1 VSEPGF
7 IIGTTDVPPGTRQVV
22 NLPVTTGLN
31 GASLDLAVHV
41 LHGTGAGP
49 TLALL
54 STLHGGEW
62 FSILPLRR
70 LVHELA
76 LADLKGTL
84 LVVPV
89 ANPPAFG
96 RLMRNAPDKTDSPDM
111 NRVFPGPLAATND
124 QLASV
129 LATEVLARASCLIDL
144 HQGPWGAAFQDILI
158 PDDAEP
164 IAADHSERLALAFG
178 SPIIR
183 RAPVVAGFPGP
194 RSSIGYAGGVLGIPA
209 MGVEVGGAGF
219 GAALEEGWIQATVDG
234 IRAVMA
240 ELGMIRPVAREA
252 PRAQLIYRKSHRVN
266 PRVGGLLRSRFGGE
280 RLGEA
285 IGTGTLLGE
294 ILSPY
299 TNEVIEELRAPADGL
314 LFYTARDY
322 PLEPGGWAYGI
333 AATDEQAR
341 WVEA

>member
-1 VSEPGF
+1 MPEPGF
-7 IIGTTDVPPGTRQVV
+7 SMGTTEVPAGTRQVV

-31 GASLDLAVHV
+31 GAALDLTVHV
-41 LHGTGAGP
+41 IHGTGPGP
-49 TLALL
+49 TLTLL

-70 LVHELA
+70 LVLD
-76 LADLKGTL
+76 LDPADIKGTL

-89 ANPPAFG
+89 ANPPALG

-124 QLASV
+124 QLAAV
-129 LATEVLARASCLIDL
+129 LTEAVLARSSCLIDL
-144 HQGPWGAAFQDILI
+144 HQGPWGAAFLDILI

-164 IAADHSERLALAFG
+164 AAADHSERLALAFG

-219 GAALEEGWIQATVDG
+219 GAELEESWIQATVDG
-234 IRAVMA
+234 IRNVMA
-240 ELGMIRPVAREA
+240 ELGMIRPVARTS
-252 PRAQLIYRKSHRVN
+252 PGKQLIYRRSHRVN

-285 IGTGTLLGE
+285 IPAGTLLGE

-299 TNEVIEELRAPADGL
+299 TNDVIEELRAPADGL

-322 PLEPGGWAYGI
+322 PVEPGGWAYGI
-333 AATDEQAR
+333 AATDEQAT

>member
-1 VSEPGF
+1 MTEPGF
-7 IIGTTDVPPGTRQVV
+7 TIGPAQVPVGSHQVV

-31 GASLDLAVHV
+31 GAALDLAVHV
-41 LHGTGAGP
+41 LHGSGEGP

-70 LVHELA
+70 LVAEVNP
-76 LADLKGTL
+76 ADLKGTL

-89 ANPPAFG
+89 ANPPALA
-96 RLMRNAPDKTDSPDM
+96 RLSRNAPDKTDSPDL

-124 QLASV
+124 QLAAV
-129 LATEVLARASCLIDL
+129 LANEVLARSSCLIDL
-144 HQGPWGAAFQDILI
+144 HQGPWGSAFRDILI
-158 PDDAEP
+158 PDDADP
-164 IAADHSERLALAFG
+164 TVADHTERLALASG

-183 RAPVVAGFPGP
+183 RAPVVGGFPGP
-194 RSSIGYAGGVLGIPA
+194 RSSIGYAAGVLGIPA
-209 MGVEVGGAGF
+209 MGMEVGGAGF
-219 GAALEEGWIQATVDG
+219 GDELEEAWIAATVDG
-234 IRAVMA
+234 IRLVMA
-240 ELGMIRPVAREA
+240 ELGMIRPVAQRA
-252 PRAQLIYRKSHRVN
+252 PGRQLIYRRSHRIN

-285 IGTGTLLGE
+285 IDSGTLLGE

-322 PLEPGGWAYGI
+322 PVEPGGWAFGI
-333 AATDEQAR
+333 AGTAEHAR